1 MRGLHWNIWRSITNR
16 IAAFLCDIISFGQL
30 QLTWE
35 TFLFPWM
42 YKMKIY
48 YDNSASQNRTFILF
62 LVLHHKIVSNVCFI
76 DTVLVKNANIFVYYV
91 CLFLFNIFVYYV
103 YCWLIKCIP
112 EPASVCLNKLNLPR
126 RAIQIY
132 TRVIPSNLPIFCCM
146 IFCIA
151 KPEHKESLQSR
162 Y

>member
-1 MRGLHWNIWRSITNR
+1 MNWLMRGIYWNHWHSITNR
-16 IAAFLCDIISFGQL
+16 TAALLCDIICYGQP

-42 YKMKIY
+42 YKMRIY
-48 YDNSASQNRTFILF
+48 YDNSASQNSIFIHF
-62 LVLHHKIVSNVCFI
+62 SILHHEIVLNVCFI

-91 CLFLFNIFVYYV
+91 CLFLFNIFVYNV

-151 KPEHKESLQSR
+151 IPEHKE
-162 Y
+162 